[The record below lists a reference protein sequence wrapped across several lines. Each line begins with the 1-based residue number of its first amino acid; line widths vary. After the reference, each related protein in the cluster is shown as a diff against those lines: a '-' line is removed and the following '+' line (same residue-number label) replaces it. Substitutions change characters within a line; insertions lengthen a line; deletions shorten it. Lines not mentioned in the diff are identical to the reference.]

1 MFFVP
6 HPHPGGEIPSG
17 KGALCRVTFLFGGS
31 VIRISSAAEPLS
43 DEEQLVPNR
52 VTEKAI
58 LQKCGMPQFCKMA
71 FFGGLTLFYDT
82 VL

>member
-1 MFFVP
+1 MI
-6 HPHPGGEIPSG
+6 PHPGGELLSG
-17 KGALCRVTFLFGGS
+17 KGALCRVTFLFWGS
-31 VIRISSAAEPLS
+31 VIRIPSAAEPLS
-43 DEEQLVPNR
+43 DEERLVPNR

-58 LQKCGMPQFCKMA
+58 LEKCGMLHFSKMA

>member
-1 MFFVP
+1 MI
-6 HPHPGGEIPSG
+6 PHPGGELLSG
-17 KGALCRVTFLFGGS
+17 KGALCRVTFLFWDIG
-31 VIRISSAAEPLS
+31 IRIPSVAGLLS
-43 DEEQLVPNR
+43 DEERLVPNR